1 MPQTAVF
8 EMRLPADVVAAI
20 RAHQSPTESDGERL
34 RVPLAIGLFAERTIS
49 LAKAAQLAGL
59 TRYEFARLLKRRGLP
74 AYDYGDADYQEDL
87 AFIAR
92 MREEQLDAV

>member
-1 MPQTAVF
+1 MQAMTVL
-8 EMRLPADVVAAI
+8 EMHLPADVVAAI
-20 RAHQSPTESDGERL
+20 RARQYPSESDEERL

-59 TRYEFARLLKRRGLP
+59 TRYEFALLLKRRGMP

-87 AFIAR
+87 AFIRR
-92 MREEQLDAV
+92 MREEQLGSD